1 MTRSIADPAQIREE
15 ERARLGAEIL
25 SVSSAVRP
33 GSRFLD
39 VGAGPLSIPAARLGA
54 QVTAISADPAAIAWL
69 TGWAQRE
76 GLHLDA
82 LVSDGPGLPMPD
94 RCFDVTAS
102 LNGNPLLPGMGQGVE
117 ELLRVTRPAGTVLV
131 AAWGARRASEVLTF
145 VAAALQAALPGVAP
159 SLMDPGP
166 PFQARDPQALA
177 SLLRV
182 AGLVDVRANAV
193 ICSVRFRSGAHLWKA
208 FTASNADVSLLV
220 SRLPRSQCE
229 TVQRVLD
236 GMLRERSGGSRGAV
250 LHAPVNVA
258 TGIRPGERRSSQ
270 HKEVL
275 S

>member
-1 MTRSIADPAQIREE
+1 MTRSIAESAQIREE

-39 VGAGPLSIPAARLGA
+39 VGAGPLSVPAARLGA
-54 QVTAISADPAAIAWL
+54 QVTATSADPAVIKRL
-69 TGWAQRE
+69 TSWAQRE

-82 LVSDGPGLPMPD
+82 RVSDGPGLPMPD

-102 LNGNPLLPGMGQGVE
+102 LNGIPLLPGMRQGVE
-117 ELLRVTRPAGTVLV
+117 ELVRVTRPAGTVLI

-145 VAAALQAALPGVAP
+145 VAAALRAALPGIAP
-159 SLMDPGP
+159 TLMDPGLP
-166 PFQARDPQALA
+166 VQARDPQALA
-177 SLLRV
+177 SLLRS
-182 AGLVDVRANAV
+182 AGLEDVRAQEV
-193 ICSVRFRSGAHLWKA
+193 SCSVRFRSGAHLWKA
-208 FTASNADVSLLV
+208 FAASNADVSLLV

-250 LHAPVNVA
+250 LLAPVNVA
-258 TGIRPGERRSSQ
+258 TGIRPGQRHSAQ
-270 HKEVL
+270 HKEVP